1 MERIEMSKRI
11 PLTGI
16 ITVILYFLSVGAF
29 VVSQTDI
36 ALTIWEM
43 MTVISGPVVLLIMLY
58 TSQRLA
64 TPDTYRTAMVAFMS
78 CVCALTGLAH
88 IVNIAVT
95 RRLMREGVAV
105 PLYFQIGQWPSVEM
119 AVDYLAWGL
128 FMGLAFICMGVPDT
142 SKDKTKKRIRIVS
155 IINGVLCLT
164 GFAGAVFI
172 NENIW
177 YLAPMGY
184 GIGLIIICVLNIKA
198 EDRS

>member
-1 MERIEMSKRI
+1 
-11 PLTGI
+11 
-16 ITVILYFLSVGAF
+16 
-29 VVSQTDI
+29 
-36 ALTIWEM
+36 
-43 MTVISGPVVLLIMLY
+43 
-58 TSQRLA
+58 
-64 TPDTYRTAMVAFMS
+64 
-78 CVCALTGLAH
+78 
-88 IVNIAVT
+88 
-95 RRLMREGVAV
+95 
-105 PLYFQIGQWPSVEM
+105 
-119 AVDYLAWGL
+119 
-128 FMGLAFICMGVPDT
+128 MGVPDT